1 MEKIHI
7 LINDNNLE
15 IALYNIIEILGF
27 LPVIV
32 QQEQNKFVR
41 NCSIKLLFTDYYHLK
56 SKNTTLDNF
65 ERLVIIT
72 PISEDFLHIDSITK
86 KFTYFSGSPTIKNI
100 KNLLQ
105 NLR

>member
-1 MEKIHI
+1 MDKIHI
-7 LINDNNLE
+7 LINDKNLE
-15 IALYNIIEILGF
+15 ITLYNIIEILGF

-41 NCSIKLLFTDYYHLK
+41 NKLKLLFTDYYHLK

-72 PISEDFLHIDSITK
+72 PISEHFLHIDSTTK
-86 KFTYFSGSPTIKNI
+86 KFTYFSGIPTIKNI